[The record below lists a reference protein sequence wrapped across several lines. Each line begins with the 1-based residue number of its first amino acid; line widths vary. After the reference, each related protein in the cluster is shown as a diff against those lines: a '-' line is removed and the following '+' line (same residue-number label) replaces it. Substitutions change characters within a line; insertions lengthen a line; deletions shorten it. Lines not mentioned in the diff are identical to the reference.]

1 MDEPKLI
8 DKEMA
13 RILDLLGQI
22 KALNKMIDMHTRQSA
37 DEFMVHQYEDM
48 KYRFLEELKVIL
60 QEYEIE
66 VKIQERAA

>member
-13 RILDLLGQI
+13 RVLDLLEQI
-22 KALNKMIDMHTRQSA
+22 KALNKMIDMHKNQSK
-37 DEFMVHQYEDM
+37 DEFMAHQYEDM
-48 KYRFLEELKVIL
+48 KHRFLEELKTIL

-66 VKIQERAA
+66 VQIQENAA

>member
-1 MDEPKLI
+1 MI
-8 DKEMA
+8 EMH
-13 RILDLLGQI
+13 
-22 KALNKMIDMHTRQSA
+22 KNQSK

-48 KYRFLEELKVIL
+48 KYRFLEELKEIL